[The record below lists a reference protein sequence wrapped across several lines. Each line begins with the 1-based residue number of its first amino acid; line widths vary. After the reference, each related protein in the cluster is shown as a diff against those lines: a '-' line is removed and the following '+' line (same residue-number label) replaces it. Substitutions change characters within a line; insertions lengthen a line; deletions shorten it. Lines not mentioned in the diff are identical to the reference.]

1 MLSVFPELFNYSYLA
16 PFILRVALG
25 LILIRVSYLSATK
38 TSDKR
43 QKAIDI
49 TQMVS
54 SVFIIFGFLIQIAS
68 LIIIS
73 MIITETIKDGVQKIP
88 TKRKA
93 LKILIIAV
101 AVSLTLL
108 GPGLFAIDL
117 PL

>member
-25 LILIRVSYLSATK
+25 LILIRMSYLSITK
-38 TSDKR
+38 TSDKY
-43 QKAIDI
+43 QKSIDT
-49 TQMVS
+49 TQIIS
-54 SVFIIFGFLIQIAS
+54 SVFIILGFLAQIAS
-68 LIIIS
+68 LVIIAL
-73 MIITETIKDGVQKIP
+73 IITESIKAYIQKIP
-88 TKRKA
+88 IERKA

-101 AVSLTLL
+101 AVSLMLL

>member
-16 PFILRVALG
+16 PFVLRITLG
-25 LILIRVSYLSATK
+25 LILIRVSYLSFIKNTG
-38 TSDKR
+38 R
-43 QKAIDI
+43 CQKAIDI

-54 SVFIIFGFLIQIAS
+54 SVFIILGFLAQIAS
-68 LIIIS
+68 LVIIA
-73 MIITETIKDGVQKIP
+73 MIITKSIKACIQKIP
-88 TKRKA
+88 IERKA

-101 AVSLTLL
+101 AVSLMLL